1 MKRLP
6 ALLLF
11 SIVFAFVIAAC
22 TSPVPTPMPTLTP
35 TPMPTPTPTLT
46 PTPTP
51 TLTPTLTPTATL
63 TPTPTATA
71 TPTPSPTPTP
81 RPTLADI
88 VERVTPNVVSV
99 CTDLA
104 CGSGVV
110 VSEDG
115 LIVTAF
121 HVVEG
126 GSDIAVGFSDN
137 SEAQARLLGE
147 DLGLDLAV
155 IKVPQRSGLNPIQMA
170 NSDDLKIGQ
179 AVSVLGYSED
189 YLALSTGIISAFVE
203 PYRIDGETIQITAD
217 INPGDSGAPVIT
229 STGELA
235 GIVVSVYT
243 DLSGVGFASPLDD
256 QLIDRLAGGERICQP
271 TPSLLDATT
280 FVHANGWSVDLPPAV
295 AYTGCSPST
304 IRATTL

>member
-1 MKRLP
+1 M
-6 ALLLF
+6 
-11 SIVFAFVIAAC
+11 
-22 TSPVPTPMPTLTP
+22 
-35 TPMPTPTPTLT
+35 
-46 PTPTP
+46 
-51 TLTPTLTPTATL
+51 
-63 TPTPTATA
+63 
-71 TPTPSPTPTP
+71 
-81 RPTLADI
+81 
-88 VERVTPNVVSV
+88 
-99 CTDLA
+99 
-104 CGSGVV
+104 
-110 VSEDG
+110 
-115 LIVTAF
+115 
-121 HVVEG
+121 
-126 GSDIAVGFSDN
+126 
-137 SEAQARLLGE
+137 
-147 DLGLDLAV
+147 AV

-295 AYTGCSPST
+295 AYDRMFSLDDPSYHLVTREAPYPWMEVYIEELPESYGSIDEVIEGAAGWEGWTYTPYTGLRLVCHPSGFDAWEFEYEVIDDEEYFYYERDLVIKKGMSWYWLFALAPSDGFLEVEQEIDT
-304 IRATTL
+304 VLYSFKLDR